1 MKPALFLIGMAAI
14 AACSPVEMADKV
26 GRRAA
31 ESVVLPVVSRG
42 LPGPQAEVATRCI
55 VDNAA
60 AADVQLL
67 ARDVGVEAGT
77 STVMTIQR
85 LAANP
90 GAAACMAQ
98 AGITRLGV

>member
-1 MKPALFLIGMAAI
+1 MKPALMLIGI
-14 AACSPVEMADKV
+14 ALMTACSPTEVADKV

-31 ESVVLPVVSRG
+31 ESVVLPVVARA

-55 VDNAA
+55 VDNAS

-77 STVMTIQR
+77 STVMTVQR
-85 LAANP
+85 LASNP
-90 GAAACMAQ
+90 ATLSCLAQ
-98 AGITRLGV
+98 AGISRLAV